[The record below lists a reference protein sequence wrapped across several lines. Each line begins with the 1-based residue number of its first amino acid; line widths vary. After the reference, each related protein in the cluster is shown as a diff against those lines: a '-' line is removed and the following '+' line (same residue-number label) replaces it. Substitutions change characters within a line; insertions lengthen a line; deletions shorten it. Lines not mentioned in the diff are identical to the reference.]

1 MLFTNI
7 GIIDEQFKYQADMP
21 VGVQAD
27 RITYIG
33 KDIPEDAEFFGE
45 RYDGSGKLLMCG
57 FYNAHG
63 HSPMSLMRGY
73 GENLSLHDWL
83 NTRIF
88 PFEDK
93 LYKKA
98 VYWGTLLTMAES
110 LRFGIVS
117 TSDMYYF
124 IDDMVRAYSVSG
136 AKTNICRSVGNATG
150 APLDECVGYKEMRD
164 AIMMYDGF
172 ENGRIKVDACAHAEY
187 TNDINTMKAI
197 ADSAREFDVHMQ
209 VHLAETKFEADGC
222 LERYGKTTTELFN
235 ELGMFD
241 QPTTAAHCVWLTESD
256 MDILKDKGVTIASC
270 PASNF
275 KLASGIADVPMMYKK
290 CINVALGTDSVAS
303 NNSLNFIEQIKLF
316 ALAGKVKSMDPA
328 AMTPEQILFSATRAG
343 ALSQGREDCGLL
355 KEGFKADLIAID
367 VSGPNMH
374 PVHDMAHNLI
384 YSADGGD
391 VVLTMVDGRV
401 CYQDG
406 EFTTIDIEETTAEAE
421 KAKNKILSEI

>member
-1 MLFTNI
+1 
-7 GIIDEQFKYQADMP
+7 
-21 VGVQAD
+21 
-27 RITYIG
+27 
-33 KDIPEDAEFFGE
+33 
-45 RYDGSGKLLMCG
+45 
-57 FYNAHG
+57 
-63 HSPMSLMRGY
+63 
-73 GENLSLHDWL
+73 
-83 NTRIF
+83 
-88 PFEDK
+88 
-93 LYKKA
+93 
-98 VYWGTLLTMAES
+98 
-110 LRFGIVS
+110 
-117 TSDMYYF
+117 
-124 IDDMVRAYSVSG
+124 
-136 AKTNICRSVGNATG
+136 
-150 APLDECVGYKEMRD
+150 MRD

>member
-7 GIIDEQFKYQADMP
+7 GIIDESFNYVPDMT

-27 RITYIG
+27 RITYVG
-33 KDIPEDAEFFGE
+33 KEIPHDAEFFGD
-45 RYDGSGKLLMCG
+45 RYDGNGKVLMSG

-83 NTRIF
+83 NNKIF
-88 PFEDK
+88 PFEAK

-98 VYWGTLLTMAES
+98 VYWATLLTMAES

-117 TSDMYYF
+117 TNDMYYF

-136 AKTNICRSVGNATG
+136 AKTNICRSVANPTG
-150 APLDECVGYKEMRD
+150 LPIDECVGFKEMRD
-164 AIMMYDGF
+164 SIMMYDGF
-172 ENGRIKVDACAHAEY
+172 ENGRIHVDACAHAEY
-187 TNDINTMKAI
+187 TNDEKTLRAI
-197 ADSAREFDVHMQ
+197 ADTAKEFDVRMQ
-209 VHLAETKFEADGC
+209 VHLSETKFEADGC
-222 LERYGKTTTELFN
+222 VERYGKTTAEFLN
-235 ELGMFD
+235 ECGMFD
-241 QPTTAAHCVWLTESD
+241 QPATAAHCVWLTEGD
-256 MDILKDKGVTIASC
+256 MDILKEKGVNIASC

-275 KLASGIADVPMMYKK
+275 KLASGIADVPTMYKK
-290 CINVALGTDSVAS
+290 GLNVALGTDSVAS

-367 VSGPNMH
+367 VSGPNMQ
-374 PVHDMAHNLI
+374 PVHDMAHNII
-384 YSADGGD
+384 YSADGKD
-391 VVLTMVDGRV
+391 VVLTMIDGKV

-406 EFTTIDIEETTAEAE
+406 EYKTIDIEETIAEAD
-421 KAKNKILSEI
+421 KARLKILSEL